1 MRKIFAILFLLNTI
15 MMAGQKQKILNLP
28 NLDKTWLHFGFT
40 VGTNIMDFS
49 IVKADNFFNT
59 TEFNQI
65 YAIENNSDFGFHL
78 GPVSNLRISDYFHLR
93 LLVDLSFGQ
102 RNLTYWTVLDTTD
115 INPVISKH
123 VMKISSTYIEFP
135 LLLKYK
141 AMRLNN
147 FSPYLIGG
155 FNPKIDLAAQKKI
168 KDEELPKIR
177 LQRLD
182 LAYEIGTGIDF
193 YLPYFRLST
202 ELKYSVGLRNLMV
215 PDGTQ
220 YSEAVQKLNSR
231 IWMISFHFEGSL

>member
-1 MRKIFAILFLLNTI
+1 
-15 MMAGQKQKILNLP
+15 
-28 NLDKTWLHFGFT
+28 
-40 VGTNIMDFS
+40 MDFS